1 MSVSGTSGSAALPEP
16 ELLVLESSPGSFGA
30 GSVGNGCSSAA
41 EFGVVVG
48 LGESGGGVDLLGVP
62 GNGNCSAVDG
72 FFASGA
78 GGGQGLVFCVCVWF
92 GSGHGG
98 GGVFWVGEVWPRQVA
113 EKSNAASRERD
124 VVKMAIRPDVLFDTL
139 TVLRGGLL

>member
-1 MSVSGTSGSAALPEP
+1 MSGTSGSGAAALPEP
-16 ELLVLESSPGSFGA
+16 ELLLLESSPGSLGA
-30 GSVGNGCSSAA
+30 GSVGKGCSSAA
-41 EFGVVVG
+41 DFGVVVG

-62 GNGNCSAVDG
+62 GNGNCSATDG

-78 GGGQGLVFCVCVWF
+78 GAGHGLVFCVCVWF

-98 GGVFWVGEVWPRQVA
+98 GGVVCVDEVWARQA
-113 EKSNAASRERD
+113 ADKNSAASRARD
-124 VVKMAIRPDVLFDTL
+124 VVKMAIRPDVSFDTL

>member
-16 ELLVLESSPGSFGA
+16 ELLLLESSPGSLGA

-41 EFGVVVG
+41 DFGVVVG
-48 LGESGGGVDLLGVP
+48 LGESGGGADLLGVP
-62 GNGNCSAVDG
+62 GNGNCSAADG
-72 FFASGA
+72 FFTSGA
-78 GGGQGLVFCVCVWF
+78 GGEQGLVVCVCVWF

-98 GGVFWVGEVWPRQVA
+98 GGVFWVGEVWAREAA
-113 EKSNAASRERD
+113 EKNSAASRARD
-124 VVKMAIRPDVLFDTL
+124 VVEMAIRPDVLFDTL

>member
-1 MSVSGTSGSAALPEP
+1 VLAEP
-16 ELLVLESSPGSFGA
+16 ELLLLESSPGSLGA

-41 EFGVVVG
+41 DFGVVVV
-48 LGESGGGVDLLGVP
+48 LGESGGGADLLGVP
-62 GNGNCSAVDG
+62 GNGNCSAADG

-78 GGGQGLVFCVCVWF
+78 GGGQGLVVCVCVWF

-98 GGVFWVGEVWPRQVA
+98 GGVFWVGEVWARQAA
-113 EKSNAASRERD
+113 EKNRASSRARD
-124 VVKMAIRPDVLFDTL
+124 VVKMAIYSDVLFDTL